1 MYSGQIVEEASVK
14 DIFQNPSHP
23 YTKGL
28 IQSVPDMRV
37 KKETFY
43 SIPGSVPKPG
53 SIKTGC
59 RFAPRCEFAT
69 DRCFSENPPIYEVAP
84 GHKARCFLME
94 KEEGKVLDKHTVES

>member
-43 SIPGSVPKPG
+43 SIPSSVPKPG

-59 RFAPRCEFAT
+59 QFAPRCEFAT
-69 DRCFSENPPIYEVAP
+69 DRCFRENPPIYEVSSRQ
-84 GHKARCFLME
+84 KARCFLME
-94 KEEGKVLDKHTVES
+94 KDEGKVLDKHTVES

>member
-1 MYSGQIVEEASVK
+1 ME
-14 DIFQNPSHP
+14 IFKNPSHP

-37 KKETFY
+37 KKETLY

-69 DRCFSENPPIYEVAP
+69 DRCFNENPPIYEVSA
-84 GHKARCFLME
+84 GHKARCFLLE
-94 KEEGKVLDKHTVES
+94 KEEGTVLEEHTVKS